1 MDIHEHC
8 KLSGYLIDIMKITG
22 PMTPKQ
28 LNMFQVLIRDQEF
41 KQNIADARRIAHEC
55 LSLDFNDNRSQAE
68 LQSNRKYESTKESDG
83 DKLLRATAIL
93 QDILPKYFVSQLENK
108 ETQTYQTCTV
118 DASVQTESDNTVS
131 TNKLTTLM
139 GDALVNVPDH
149 AVGYIK
155 DFLQSALNRIVNN
168 STKTNPIDQQENHG
182 DPRIDSSD
190 NNIQSISP
198 PTTFEY
204 FSSEEDLRDTKT
216 HQTKYALSGGQM
228 YRSEFH
234 RSDFTPTES
243 CMSHP
248 STLSYYTTI
257 SAIPY
262 NWAAHAP
269 ESNDDLADDEYLREN
284 LIVHKLD
291 LRYINENPPVI
302 SDLDTDSSMWSIS
315 SCGSERAF
323 KRWLKKHD
331 MYNSTD
337 TDSVPSAAH
346 GAPIGENKTDEEDY
360 KMLFAD
366 SCCKER
372 NKKCDISNPGS
383 ERTAQVK
390 VYITNEI
397 DEKEQAYKR
406 TILGRLNEKWKQDLQ
421 LAETTEN
428 IYIERSMEIFSDQSD
443 VLDSHGSVS
452 ESSSCETYDDFEYWL
467 NNDESY
473 KPDELNKSDDCDKDN
488 MELEI
493 AKCQKAVNGE
503 LRNQTFLAIA
513 NEVSSSDTDEMTAR
527 EEADRD
533 RRSLNTAYWVLAVG
547 AYLKRKK
554 ALKESKGLF
563 QIGPI
568 CDNDLRYDTENK
580 ETTTNEYINDVDSK
594 RKDTCEEESESSVA
608 ETVDS
613 EYPPYESDFSEEPY
627 GGDSEIHI
635 VTGFQLAVE
644 QKDVCDEKQEP
655 IHNQETYTES
665 KSNGTKMTKDVMVES
680 LIKYDSGATDDAHSI
695 IYLIEAGEAKT
706 RNTCSIL
713 GTRQRLQQKDFIDNS
728 KAADQ
733 CFNKDDLPSH
743 GVYLEKDQNTNDG
756 ESLTVSSASFDS
768 FFGYDNPDG
777 EDTDLPNEKD
787 ENVMENLQS
796 FKVNE
801 KSAELT
807 TGTRPSL
814 QQTHPIDNSK
824 AVNLYCDTNTLPS
837 DGVYLKKDQ
846 NANDEESFIVS
857 SASFDSFFGY
867 DNPDDVNDDD
877 LANEKDENVMEN
889 MQSFKVN
896 EKSAELTTG
905 TKQSLQQTHPIDNS
919 KAVNLYCDTNTLPS
933 DGVNLKKDQNT
944 NDEESLTVS
953 SASFDS
959 FFGYDNPDDVNDD
972 DLPNEK
978 DENLMENR
986 QQNFKMNKKSVE
998 LITGTNNLDDMVFT
1012 ESKNVEKAM
1021 TTKSDDE
1028 TVSSALRERQFAS
1041 DSLTKEK
1048 EGTKMHIES
1057 TLENSLSEKN
1067 DISRKCFHNEDI
1079 GLFHDNALSDIKADP
1094 SFGFRT
1100 PGSRV
1105 LYNGALVITD
1115 GGGDEISDD
1124 GSVIDMPEEE
1134 LTKWKT
1140 SKNKINNKVSQIE
1153 SNKHLG
1159 DIITSTPYAE
1169 KKAIGLEKTEIG
1181 IYPCEPF
1188 NQAYDHLKTPSQP
1201 LLAPLFSL
1209 PRRGMLD
1216 PLFPIQETIDKKD
1229 SSTKSGKKKSKRKKK
1244 IKAKVIKKESMQWPE
1259 PKPAESE
1266 THCDSSTGSF
1276 SMPSFELA
1284 EDIQLLSNENLSG
1297 SDMKFNADSNDQ
1309 FSSCL
1314 KHVRFREDA
1323 EVFYIDPYQSSDDQS
1338 AENRVDSKN
1347 HISEQLLQSPD
1358 EKRKRNADDD
1368 FSDDMSSDS
1377 FAGRNFRNEMNLKM
1391 NDDFIIDSYESSDSG

>member
-108 ETQTYQTCTV
+108 ETQTYQTCTM

-168 STKTNPIDQQENHG
+168 STMTNPIDQQENHG

-198 PTTFEY
+198 PTTYEY
-204 FSSEEDLRDTKT
+204 FSSEEDLRDTNT

-284 LIVHKLD
+284 LIVPKLD

-337 TDSVPSAAH
+337 TDSVPSAVH
-346 GAPIGENKTDEEDY
+346 GAPIGEIKTDEEDY

-366 SCCKER
+366 SCCKEH

-383 ERTAQVK
+383 ERTAQEK
-390 VYITNEI
+390 VYITNKI

-428 IYIERSMEIFSDQSD
+428 IFYTERSMVIFSDQSD
-443 VLDSHGSVS
+443 VLDSHRSVS
-452 ESSSCETYDDFEYWL
+452 ELSSCETYDDFEYWL
-467 NNDESY
+467 NNDERY

-513 NEVSSSDTDEMTAR
+513 NEVSSSDKVEITAR

-533 RRSLNTAYWVLAVG
+533 RRSLNTAYWVLAVDV
-547 AYLKRKK
+547 YLKRKK

-594 RKDTCEEESESSVA
+594 RKETYEEESESSAA

-613 EYPPYESDFSEEPY
+613 EYPPYKSDFSEEPY
-627 GGDSEIHI
+627 GGNSEIHI
-635 VTGFQLAVE
+635 VTRFQLAVE

-655 IHNQETYTES
+655 IHNQETYTEG
-665 KSNGTKMTKDVMVES
+665 KSNGTKMTKDVMVEI
-680 LIKYDSGATDDAHSI
+680 LKKDDGGATDDAHSI
-695 IYLIEAGEAKT
+695 IDLIEAGEAKT

-733 CFNKDDLPSH
+733 CFNKDDLPAH
-743 GVYLEKDQNTNDG
+743 GVYLEKDQNTNDE
-756 ESLTVSSASFDS
+756 ESFTVSSASFDS

-787 ENVMENLQS
+787 ENIMENMQS

-801 KSAELT
+801 KSAELK
-807 TGTRPSL
+807 TGTRQSL

-824 AVNLYCDTNTLPS
+824 AVNLFCDTNTLPS

-846 NANDEESFIVS
+846 NANDDESFI
-857 SASFDSFFGY
+857 
-867 DNPDDVNDDD
+867 
-877 LANEKDENVMEN
+877 
-889 MQSFKVN
+889 
-896 EKSAELTTG
+896 
-905 TKQSLQQTHPIDNS
+905 
-919 KAVNLYCDTNTLPS
+919 
-933 DGVNLKKDQNT
+933 
-944 NDEESLTVS
+944 VS

-986 QQNFKMNKKSVE
+986 PQNFKMNKKSVE
-998 LITGTNNLDDMVFT
+998 LITDTNNLDDMVFT

-1067 DISRKCFHNEDI
+1067 DISRKCFHNEAI
-1079 GLFHDNALSDIKADP
+1079 GLFRDNALSDIKADP

-1153 SNKHLG
+1153 NNKHLG
-1159 DIITSTPYAE
+1159 DIITCTPYAE
-1169 KKAIGLEKTEIG
+1169 KKAIGLEKTEI
-1181 IYPCEPF
+1181 EPF

-1284 EDIQLLSNENLSG
+1284 EDIQLLSNDNLSG
-1297 SDMKFNADSNDQ
+1297 SDMKFNTDSNDQ

-1347 HISEQLLQSPD
+1347 YMSEQSLQSPD

-1368 FSDDMSSDS
+1368 FSDNMSSDS